1 MPIILVPFY
10 GEALGNFV
18 PMEGDIIQAQRSNTL
33 YRGGH
38 WRGGPHPICAWKGL
52 QVLFLAHREYRTCLC
67 VCLPKKNIRTTSS
80 GIRYAKAKVNDV
92 DGVILLPDDWSN
104 DTYSLNNTN
113 SSGASYSSNT
123 ITASQWS
130 TLEQAGAVFL
140 SAAGYRNGTSVYDVG
155 SYGYYWSTSYYNS
168 TSARIVYFNVSSLN
182 TGINYLRYDGQ
193 SVRLVDPDE
202 N

>member
-52 QVLFLAHREYRTCLC
+52 QVLLLAHREYRTCLC

-140 SAAGYRNGTSVYDVG
+140 PAAGYRVGTSVYDG
-155 SYGYYWSTSYYNS
+155 GGGGHYLSASYGNSNS
-168 TSARIVYFNVSSLN
+168 TYQLFFYYSDLYTLSNGRIYGL
-182 TGINYLRYDGQ
+182 G
-193 SVRLVDPDE
+193 VRLVAPAE